1 MKNIKLFN
9 KILLSI
15 GIIFIILILILFILG
30 NIERVGY
37 LSDISIN
44 ADDTLELNNIDIE
57 NTKKLFS
64 TGDKLDYSSLTNY
77 IFTNSNISKYSYNF
91 RISYYSKIFRN
102 SDIYGVYADTNK
114 IIQDNNFI
122 KEIKFDYKGSPFGIL
137 VSSKIIGQEKIDNI
151 QYSLRLKFF
160 NLFMYLTL
168 FYIFIILLYVFRKF
182 LLNIFHY
189 IFLVLKKYKKLLL
202 IYFMI
207 YMLLIVSLF
216 ILGRIN
222 REGYLSDIS
231 INADDTL
238 KLNNV
243 DVENTKKL
251 FYSDDKLDYSSLTNY
266 IFTNSNISKYSYN
279 FRIKYY
285 SKIFRNSDIYGVYL
299 DTGSLPDY
307 MSNVKFHEKGS
318 PFGILSSNKKILEN
332 VDNVQYSLKPKFG
345 FLFIILALFIVS
357 IIFIEFFIKF
367 YNVYKTI
374 NYQYKYSFILIIFLC
389 FLIMP
394 NIIYNLFYDKF
405 DHNNYDNR
413 VLDQK
418 PNLSF
423 YNLSEYPN
431 LYDKYFN
438 DYIPFRNEL
447 IQLKNI
453 IDIRIFKNIISDKV
467 ILGKEKWLFLKTSKL
482 IDNYI
487 GLDEYYFSN
496 KELEELKD
504 NLLYIRDKLKDNN
517 MDFVFM
523 ICPNKEFIYTNY
535 MPNYLKRNRE
545 MNFTE
550 EIVKYI
556 KENTDIKIF
565 YPKDELIKYKDKYQL
580 YYKYD
585 HHWNALGAYIG
596 YKGLIE
602 YLNLDIKLEELS
614 NLNIL
619 SFNSDYRTKKPYYYS
634 ETANIIGLSHSKYFM
649 DDNIFVISNYISTNT
664 NIMINNFVE
673 WWEKSFYFTN
683 QYPYTSKNIYFIRD
697 SMVHEMLDYVIQDFV
712 MTSCISYNNF
722 DEIIDVR
729 NNYTNIVIWETIEY
743 VLKDRILNIIP
754 KYKIED
760 TNKN

>member
-37 LSDISIN
+37 LSDFYIN
-44 ADDTLELNNIDIE
+44 TDDTLELNNIGIE
-57 NTKKLFS
+57 TTKKLFS
-64 TGDKLDYSSLTNY
+64 PDDKLDYSLLTNY

-91 RISYYSKIFRN
+91 RISYYSK
-102 SDIYGVYADTNK
+102 V
-114 IIQDNNFI
+114 
-122 KEIKFDYKGSPFGIL
+122 
-137 VSSKIIGQEKIDNI
+137 
-151 QYSLRLKFF
+151 
-160 NLFMYLTL
+160 
-168 FYIFIILLYVFRKF
+168 
-182 LLNIFHY
+182 
-189 IFLVLKKYKKLLL
+189 
-202 IYFMI
+202 
-207 YMLLIVSLF
+207 
-216 ILGRIN
+216 
-222 REGYLSDIS
+222 
-231 INADDTL
+231 
-238 KLNNV
+238 
-243 DVENTKKL
+243 
-251 FYSDDKLDYSSLTNY
+251 
-266 IFTNSNISKYSYN
+266 
-279 FRIKYY
+279 
-285 SKIFRNSDIYGVYL
+285 FRNSDIYGVYL
-299 DTGSLPDY
+299 NTNNLPNY
-307 MSNVKFHEKGS
+307 IFNVKFQEKGS
-318 PFGILSSNKKILEN
+318 PFGILISNKEISEN
-332 VDNVQYSLKPKFG
+332 IDNIKYHLKLKLT
-345 FLFIILALFIVS
+345 FLFVILVLFIVS
-357 IIFIEFFIKF
+357 IIFIELFIKF
-367 YNVYKTI
+367 FNLYKRI
-374 NYQYKYSFILIIFLC
+374 NYKYKYSFVLIIFLC

-394 NIIYNLFYDKF
+394 NIIYFLFGSHFDKT
-405 DHNNYDNR
+405 NYENR
-413 VLDQK
+413 LKADR
-418 PNLSF
+418 PILSI
-423 YNLSEYPN
+423 NDLVNYPVQ
-431 LYDKYFN
+431 YEKYFN